1 MGRLNARS
9 LLYLTCSDLR
19 GHFFDI
25 GHLLL
30 LHPATAR
37 SEPIVSVTRSGE
49 AYQIDLRM
57 DVASSRTLA
66 WRVLTDY
73 ENLQRFVPGMQ
84 SSRIVSG
91 RGEPLLLEQMGA
103 SSTYLEQTRRQTGQ
117 QLGQLVRSER
127 IRTLLSSNSDPKN
140 VQRVLAEVADSNN
153 LDYLLIIEENGRIV
167 ASNSGHSAG
176 MVLPPDYV
184 VEQAREGVV
193 TSAFERFEPSVLE
206 LLGKNLQSQAIAS
219 LPEGGNHSAERRGLA
234 IHAAAHFPLAV
245 DGPNAML
252 VGGILLNRNAPLI
265 EHMRELVYP
274 VGTRVSLG
282 CQIQCCRDC

>member
-1 MGRLNARS
+1 MKKLDDLSVLVPENEDITGLGHPRRFDWRGAWNRS
-9 LLYLTCSDLR
+9 LRFRLLALGMMPLLMAFPLVMAALSILGGDRAEEMLLANLR
-19 GHFFDI
+19 GQ
-25 GHLLL
+25 L
-30 LHPATAR
+30 
-37 SEPIVSVTRSGE
+37 
-49 AYQIDLRM
+49 
-57 DVASSRTLA
+57 
-66 WRVLTDY
+66 
-73 ENLQRFVPGMQ
+73 
-84 SSRIVSG
+84 
-91 RGEPLLLEQMGA
+91 GA

-140 VQRVLAEVADSNN
+140 VRRVLAEVADSNN

-176 MVLPPDYV
+176 MVLPPDHV

-206 LLGKNLQSQAIAS
+206 LLGKNLQSQATGS
-219 LPEGGNHSAERRGLA
+219 LPEGGNQSAERRGLA

-274 VGTRVSLG
+274 TRLVPCLTTRRAWF
-282 CQIQCCRDC
+282 C